1 MDTEIEELDNFGQ
14 LNNED
19 LITSIY
25 QYGYETPSDI

>member
-1 MDTEIEELDNFGQ
+1 MENNIEELENFGQ

-25 QYGYETPSDI
+25 QYGYEIPSKI